1 MKRPAL
7 VFIHGVRSSSALWDA
22 QLRAARAAGYEA
34 VAVDL
39 PGHGERRDERFT
51 LDTAF
56 SVIDDAIASIGDG
69 TSPVVLVGL
78 SLGGYVTLEYAARQP
93 ERLAGVIASACSC
106 DPKGKPVRM
115 YGQVAHHVSR
125 AVGTART
132 WMGRWTP
139 ALLPHL
145 TGRRIQVDGSTAPFR
160 PGWDVVTDMLG
171 QLAGRSSIENLKQ
184 ITVPIWLV
192 NGKRDHLRLEER
204 KYLAAVPTSQL
215 VVIPGAGHDV
225 SFEAPEEFN
234 RVMLGVLEDIEHER
248 AVLPAASPTSQT
260 SASGVTT
267 VALARGV

>member
-93 ERLAGVIASACSC
+93 ERLAGVI
-106 DPKGKPVRM
+106 D
-115 YGQVAHHVSR
+115 
-125 AVGTART
+125 
-132 WMGRWTP
+132 
-139 ALLPHL
+139 
-145 TGRRIQVDGSTAPFR
+145 
-160 PGWDVVTDMLG
+160 
-171 QLAGRSSIENLKQ
+171 
-184 ITVPIWLV
+184 
-192 NGKRDHLRLEER
+192 
-204 KYLAAVPTSQL
+204 
-215 VVIPGAGHDV
+215 
-225 SFEAPEEFN
+225 
-234 RVMLGVLEDIEHER
+234 
-248 AVLPAASPTSQT
+248 
-260 SASGVTT
+260 
-267 VALARGV
+267 